1 MRRLVFFG
9 ACFTLVFLL
18 VAYRSLFRSPDML
31 AGDTQILATGYR
43 LYQSGDYEQAARVFQ
58 QGVDLGVVDAALF
71 YNLGNA
77 YYQQGDYGRAILNY
91 RRAENLAP
99 RDADIRANLTL
110 LRSQTT
116 DRVEGTDDELEV
128 RISRIGDIF
137 SQDELALIA
146 LGLWLAF
153 VILFIAYRWAQPGT
167 VLREGFLYGWVA
179 VLILLA
185 LSGFALTSRM
195 MGQGAR
201 QEAVILAPQVEVT
214 SAPGGGTLQF
224 VLHAGTEVVVLEE
237 RTGWRRI
244 TLAGENLQGW
254 LPVDAAEI
262 ISP

>member
-9 ACFTLVFLL
+9 ASFSLIFLL
-18 VAYRSLFRSPDML
+18 VVFRSFFRPPDL
-31 AGDTQILATGYR
+31 LPGDPQILATGYR
-43 LYQSGDYEQAARVFQ
+43 FYQSGDYRQAAQVYQ
-58 QGVDLGVVDAALF
+58 QGVDQGVVDAALY

-77 YYQQGDYGRAILNY
+77 YYKLGDYGRAILNY
-91 RRAENLAP
+91 RRAQNLSP
-99 RDADIRANLTL
+99 RDADIRANLSL
-110 LRSQTT
+110 ARSQTT
-116 DRVEGTDDELEV
+116 DRVEGTDDDLGI

-137 SQDELALIA
+137 SQDELALIS
-146 LGLWLAF
+146 LGLWLVF

-167 VLREGFLYGWVA
+167 VLREGFLYGWAA

-185 LSGFALTSRM
+185 LSGFALTSRV

-214 SAPGGGTLQF
+214 SAPGGGTIQF
-224 VLHAGTEVVVLEE
+224 VLHAGTEVSVLEE

-244 TLAGENLQGW
+244 SLAGENLQGW
-254 LPVDAAEI
+254 LPYEALEI